1 VRFKSKWTLF
11 AHAKGTSP
19 ELARARRVFKGAIEF
34 ESLLEI

>member
-19 ELARARRVFKGAIEF
+19 ELARARRDFKDAIELDG
-34 ESLLEI
+34 LLEV